1 MPVSELVQDDQRNNV
16 QGCLFSRLL
25 VIHELR
31 YETPISMKINKLAVA
46 ALTLT
51 STGLTP
57 QSWP

>member
-1 MPVSELVQDDQRNNV
+1 MPVFEFVQDEQRNNV

-25 VIHELR
+25 VIRELR
-31 YETPISMKINKLAVA
+31 YETPISMKINKLVVA

-51 STGLTP
+51 STGRTP